1 MKKFS
6 PKEIQT
12 KLNRLKGARG
22 TWENHWQEVLDH
34 VNTRKNTVLTKKS
47 PGQKR
52 TWMLLDNTGMQ
63 ANETLAGALHGM
75 LTNPDQPWFEL
86 TTGDLMLDNDDDV
99 RPWLQYVTR
108 DMHSVLNN
116 ANFQTEVHE
125 MYIDLV
131 SVGTA
136 CMEMLADENSV
147 VRFST
152 KFIADYYINENKDG
166 MVDELFREWKWTAAQ
181 LVAQFGEKDLHPD
194 IVKDFKAGNDRKYC
208 IIHYVYP
215 RYLTGDKSQKAAAF
229 CSQYVI
235 PEKNFEI
242 PVKPD
247 TYTTFPY
254 LTPRW
259 TKAAGEMYG
268 RSPGMQALPEL
279 KVLNKM
285 NETML
290 IGAQKLVDPPL
301 VLPDDGYIL
310 PLITTPGGLNYKRPG
325 ADRPEPLFSQS
336 VHLEFGYQGMEDRR
350 ARVRAAYYIDQLKLQ
365 QGGPMMTATEVLQ
378 RTEEAM
384 RLLGP
389 MLGRMQVEFLRPLID
404 RLYDIMDKAGRI
416 PVPPEVLQGK
426 RIEVKYSSLMAK
438 SQRVN
443 EGQSVLRL
451 VQAAAPFLQMDAGA
465 TAIFE
470 SEEII
475 RFLAYTFGV
484 PHEALRSRKAMQSM
498 REQQAAAQQAAMEE
512 AKNQQQVENSL
523 TLSKAAKEAQGINGA

>member
-1 MKKFS
+1 MKKFT
-6 PKEIQT
+6 PKEIQA
-12 KLNRLKGARG
+12 KLGRLKGARG

-34 VNTRKNTVLTKKS
+34 VNTRKNTVLSKKS

-52 TWMLLDNTGMQ
+52 TWMLLDNTGMH

-86 TTGDLMLDNDDDV
+86 TTGDLMLDSSDEV
-99 RPWLQYVTR
+99 RPWLQGVTR
-108 DMHSVLNN
+108 QMHNILNN
-116 ANFQTEVHE
+116 SNFQTEVHE

-136 CMEMLADENSV
+136 NMEMVDDEDSV

-152 KFIADYYINENKDG
+152 KFIADYWIKENKEG
-166 MVDELFREWKWTAAQ
+166 QVDELFREWKWTAAQ
-181 LVAQFGEKDLHPD
+181 LVATFGEQNLHEDIKKAFKDG
-194 IVKDFKAGNDRKYC
+194 KDEKFC
-208 IIHYVYP
+208 VIHYVYP
-215 RYLTGDKSQKAAAF
+215 RILTGDMSKKAAKY

-242 PVKPD
+242 KTKYD

-254 LTPRW
+254 LVPRW
-259 TKAAGEMYG
+259 TKAAGEEYG
-268 RSPGMQALPEL
+268 RSPGMLALPEL

-310 PLITTPGGLNYKRPG
+310 PLMTQPGGLNYKRPG
-325 ADRPEPLFSQS
+325 ADRPEPLFSNS

-350 ARVRAAYYIDQLKLQ
+350 KRVRDAYYIDQLRLQ

-404 RLYDIMDKAGRI
+404 RLYDIMDKRGMI
-416 PVPPEVLQGK
+416 PLPPEEIQGS

-443 EGQSVLRL
+443 EGQSLLRL
-451 VQAAAPFLQMDAGA
+451 VQASAPFLQMDGGA
-465 TAIFE
+465 TAIFD

-475 RFLAYTFGV
+475 RFLAYTYGV
-484 PHEALRSRKAMQSM
+484 PHEALRTRKDMEAMRQAQAQA
-498 REQQAAAQQAAMEE
+498 QQAAAQAA
-512 AKNQQQVENSL
+512 QQQNAVDNSL
-523 TLSKAAKEAQGINGA
+523 VMAKAAKEAQGIGV